1 MPRIGLVLGAGGATG
16 HAFHIGVL
24 SALQEVTGWDPRT
37 ADVIV
42 GTSAGAIIGALLRA
56 GMSPRD
62 LGARALGEELSAEGV
77 ALAAALGKPLPP
89 PAADRGGWWSL
100 AAAEPA
106 HLLRS
111 VWRPWD
117 ARVGALIAAALP
129 AGRVST
135 EHLVGGIG
143 RVFGAT
149 WPERSLWVNAVR
161 LGDGARVTFGR
172 EGAPAATVASAV
184 AASCAIPGYYRPVE
198 IDGARY
204 VDGGAHS
211 PSNADVL
218 AGEGLD
224 LVIVSSPMSA
234 SFEVLRPSADAP
246 MRGFCRVLLRREMAS
261 VRASGSSILAL
272 EPSRDDRALMGVN
285 ALDGSRRRAIIR
297 QAYESTR
304 ARLEGPGVR
313 ERLEL
318 LAPSRVAPATNGHR
332 EVRGPV
338 SRTIELGVPVHYV
351 DYGGDGPPMVLV
363 HGLGGAH
370 VNWMSV
376 GEPLTGHGRV
386 FALDLPGF
394 GRTPTEG
401 GSASIHA
408 NQVLLTRFIE
418 RVAGGPAILMGNSM
432 GGLIAMMTA
441 ADAPERVRGLVLV
454 NPALPRA
461 PGAFFDPA
469 VAAIFAGYCLPGVG
483 EVLTAGRKLLLG
495 SERSVRQMLE
505 FCCVDAGRVAPDV
518 VAATVALSKER
529 QHAAGGHAAFLS
541 AARSIVAFVLR
552 RGAFEAMVR
561 RIGAPVLLV
570 HGTHDR
576 LVPLAAARALS
587 ELRPDW
593 TLRIFDNIGHVP
605 QLEDP
610 SGFVEAVAEWLEG
623 AGEALRARTAS

>member
-1 MPRIGLVLGAGGATG
+1 VPRIGLVLGAGGATG

-24 SALQEVTGWDPRT
+24 SALEEVTGWDPRT

-62 LGARALGEELSAEGV
+62 LGARALGEELSAEGR
-77 ALAAALGKPLPP
+77 ALAEVLGKPMPP

-100 AAAEPA
+100 VAAEPA
-106 HLLRS
+106 LLLRA
-111 VWRPWD
+111 VWRPWE
-117 ARVGALIAAALP
+117 ARVGGLIAAALP
-129 AGRVST
+129 AGRVAT
-135 EHLVGGIG
+135 DHLVGGIG

-149 WPERSLWVNAVR
+149 WPERPLWVNAVR
-161 LGDGARVTFGR
+161 LGDGARVVFGR

-184 AASCAIPGYYRPVE
+184 AASCAIPGYYQPVD

-246 MRGFCRVLLRREMAS
+246 MRGFCRMLLRREMAT
-261 VRASGSSILAL
+261 VRASGSSILAF
-272 EPSRDDRALMGVN
+272 EPSREDRGLMGVN
-285 ALDGSRRRAIIR
+285 ALDGSRRRAIIK
-297 QAYESTR
+297 QAYDSTR
-304 ARLEGPGVR
+304 ARAADPSVR
-313 ERLEL
+313 DRLHL
-318 LAPSRVAPATNGHR
+318 LKPSAASIVTGNGHR
-332 EVRGPV
+332 GAV

-376 GEPLTGHGRV
+376 GEPLTSHGRV
-386 FALDLPGF
+386 FAIDLPGF

-401 GSASIHA
+401 ASASIHA
-408 NQVLLTRFIE
+408 NQTLLTRFIE

-432 GGLIAMMTA
+432 GGLISMMTA
-441 ADAPERVRGLVLV
+441 ADSPDRVRGLVLV
-454 NPALPRA
+454 NPALPAA

-483 EVLTAGRKLLLG
+483 ELLTAGRKLLLG

-518 VAATVALSKER
+518 IAATVALSTER
-529 QHAAGGHAAFLS
+529 QHVAGGHAAFLS
-541 AARSIVAFVLR
+541 AARSIVAYVLR
-552 RGAFEAMVR
+552 RGSFETMVR
-561 RIGAPVLLV
+561 RIAAPALLV

-587 ELRPDW
+587 ALRPDW
-593 TLRIFDNIGHVP
+593 TLRVFENIGHVP

-610 SGFVEAVAEWLEG
+610 TGFVEAVTEWLAG
-623 AGEALRARTAS
+623 AGDALRARTAS